1 MLKKGIILETAFEEY
16 VIKEQI
22 GQGGNGTVFLANTTI
37 GDTSTAI
44 KIIDKNT
51 TSKDKVKR
59 FRNEVN
65 FCQKNTHPNIIN
77 VLDYGTYRNG
87 NKDCLFYVMPY
98 YESTLKKEIE
108 KGIDPKRIIDIFT
121 QILKGLEFAHQKGV
135 WHRDIKPENILYNTK
150 TNAAIVAD
158 FGIAHFC
165 EEDIVTAVETKAV
178 ERLANYLYAA
188 PEQRIKG
195 KSVDGRADIFALG
208 LILNEMFTKTV
219 ISGAKYKKI
228 KDYFSEYAF
237 LDSVVEELIGQ
248 DQNDRL
254 YPIER
259 VLIEIITRLKVET
272 NKIELRK
279 IVEEKIDSN
288 VNEEIMSSPPNVTN
302 LEFEENNLIIH
313 LNKITT
319 PEWNNILITGQYS
332 HNSLMSYPTHSFTAR
347 NSIDGGHTAFI
358 VNIRTNDDNVI
369 SSIVNN
375 FKSWLPTVNEMYLRI
390 QKQRREAKIR
400 QDIEIRE
407 REIKAKESEIRIREQ
422 LKSLI

>member
-22 GQGGNGTVFLANTTI
+22 GQGGNGTVFLANTAI
-37 GDTSTAI
+37 DNISAAI

-59 FRNEVN
+59 FQNEVN

-98 YESTLKKEIE
+98 YESNLKKEIE
-108 KGIDPKRIIDIFT
+108 KGIDPNIVIDIFT
-121 QILKGLEFAHQKGV
+121 QILKGLEFAHQKRV

-150 TNAAIVAD
+150 TNVAIIAD

-188 PEQRIKG
+188 PEQKIKG

-219 ISGAKYKKI
+219 ISGTKYKKI
-228 KDYFSEYAF
+228 EDYFSDYAF

-259 VLIEIITRLKVET
+259 VLIEITTRLKVEA

-279 IVEEKIDSN
+279 IIEEKIARN
-288 VNEEIMSSPPNVTN
+288 VNEEIMSSPPNVTS
-302 LEFEENNLIIH
+302 LEFEDNNLIIH

-319 PEWNNILITGQYS
+319 PEWNSILTTGQYS
-332 HNSLMSYPTHSFTAR
+332 HNSVMSYPTHLFTAR
-347 NSIDGGHTAFI
+347 DSIDGGHTAFI
-358 VNIRTNDDNVI
+358 VSIHPNDENVV

-375 FKSWLPTVNEMYLRI
+375 FKSWLPKVNEIYQRI

-407 REIKAKESEIRIREQ
+407 REIKAKEIEIRIREQ